1 MNAVATIG
9 LDIAKEVFQVHGA
22 DADGV
27 TLFNRRL
34 RRAELMQ
41 FFENLPRCLV
51 GLEASSTAHYWA
63 RSITSL
69 GHEVRLIPA
78 QYVKPFVKRGKTDA
92 NDAEAI
98 NEALTRKTMRFVPVK
113 TADQQAAALIFRARD
128 LLVRQR
134 TQTIN
139 ALRGHLAEFGFTARP
154 RTDSLKTL
162 FAIVRDQ
169 TENRLPAAA
178 RSVLEQPMTKLRDGS

>member
-1 MNAVATIG
+1 MKAVTTIG

-22 DADGV
+22 SADGV
-27 TLFNRRL
+27 TLFNRKL
-34 RRAELMQ
+34 RRAQLLE
-41 FFENLPRCLV
+41 FFEKLPHCLV
-51 GLEASSTAHYWA
+51 GLEASSTAHHWA

-78 QYVKPFVKRGKTDA
+78 QYVKPFIKRGKTDA

-113 TADQQAAALIFRARD
+113 TADQQAAALIFRVRD

-139 ALRGHLAEFGFTARP
+139 ALRGNLAEFGFTARA
-154 RTDSLKTL
+154 RRDNLTTDFSLT
-162 FAIVRDQ
+162 
-169 TENRLPAAA
+169 
-178 RSVLEQPMTKLRDGS
+178 